1 MVESGAAGLGYR
13 AGVRTVTGGAMKEM
27 TDLAYEI
34 ERLEQEIAERSERL
48 AEHKRQ
54 LPQTPVSDYTL
65 TGPDGPVKLSHLFGE
80 GKDLIVI
87 HNMGKGCRYCTLWAD
102 GWNGILP
109 HIENRAAFVVVTPD
123 SPDTQAQVAHSRGWK
138 FRMIS
143 SHGSTFTEDMGFR
156 SEKSWLPGV
165 STFYKNNDGSIIRV
179 ARAGFGPFD
188 TFCSAWHLF
197 GLLKDGVNG
206 WEPKYRYGA

>member
-1 MVESGAAGLGYR
+1 
-13 AGVRTVTGGAMKEM
+13 MKEM

-54 LPQTPVSDYTL
+54 LPTTPVSDYTL
-65 TGPDGPVKLSHLFGE
+65 TGPDGPVKLSQLFGQ
-80 GKDLIVI
+80 GRDLIVI

-109 HIENRAAFVVVTPD
+109 HLESRAAFVVVTPD
-123 SPDTQAQVAHSRGWK
+123 STDTQAQIAHSRGWD

-165 STFYKNNDGSIIRV
+165 STFYKNDNGSIVRV

-188 TFCSAWHLF
+188 SFCSAWHLF

-206 WEPKYRYGA
+206 WEPKYRYGT